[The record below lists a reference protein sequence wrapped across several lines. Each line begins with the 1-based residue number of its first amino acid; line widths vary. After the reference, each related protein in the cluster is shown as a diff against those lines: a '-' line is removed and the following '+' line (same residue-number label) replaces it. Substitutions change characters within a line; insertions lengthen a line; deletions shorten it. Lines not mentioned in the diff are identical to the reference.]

1 MLSQNTRVRWRRSE
15 RGSERGV
22 KLYVL
27 HHVTRCC
34 AVGALQ
40 GHYLKM
46 QNYLREQPGVT
57 KNHDIISQTCA
68 LFENIVRHIRPAI
81 LAVAVKGKC
90 DGSART

>member
-1 MLSQNTRVRWRRSE
+1 
-15 RGSERGV
+15 
-22 KLYVL
+22 
-27 HHVTRCC
+27 
-34 AVGALQ
+34 
-40 GHYLKM
+40 M